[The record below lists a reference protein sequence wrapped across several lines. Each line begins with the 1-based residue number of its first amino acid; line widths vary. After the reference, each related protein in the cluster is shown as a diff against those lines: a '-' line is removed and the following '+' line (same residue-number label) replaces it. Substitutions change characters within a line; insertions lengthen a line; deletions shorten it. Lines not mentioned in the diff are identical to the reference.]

1 MNTEKKCVCVLSHQT
16 LQKPGRSGDDDEEL
30 LGQLCDEGY
39 FRALGTLIGL
49 VETNRD
55 RVREDSQHL

>member
-1 MNTEKKCVCVLSHQT
+1 MLSHQT

>member
-1 MNTEKKCVCVLSHQT
+1 MRVCVLSHQT

-49 VETNRD
+49 GGDEQGQ
-55 RVREDSQHL
+55 SQRRFTAFIIKSL